1 MAALALASDP
11 PTEEILDR
19 KPAKRSA
26 PLISTIMWKMII
38 GQAIFQLIVT
48 FILYYVGPSIL
59 NYEFDGLEIR
69 SVVFNTFVWMQI
81 FNQFNNRRLDNKF
94 NILAGV
100 QRNYFFIAISLIMI
114 TCQVMIMYVGGRAF
128 SIQRIDGKDWGISIV
143 LSALCLPWAVLIR
156 LFPDLWFE
164 RIAKVVGWP
173 FVQVWRPTSRFFG
186 RLGRKM
192 KRSKKSE
199 GEKDAE
205 VEEEQGFEVEQTTA
219 PAIAPEIRV
228 QDAGEAARDVEKGA
242 PEVRRG

>member
-19 KPAKRSA
+19 KPAKRTA

-59 NYEFDGLEIR
+59 GYEFDGTEIR

-100 QRNYFFIAISLIMI
+100 QHNYFFI
-114 TCQVMIMYVGGRAF
+114 
-128 SIQRIDGKDWGISIV
+128 GISFI
-143 LSALCLPWAVLIR
+143 
-156 LFPDLWFE
+156 
-164 RIAKVVGWP
+164 
-173 FVQVWRPTSRFFG
+173 
-186 RLGRKM
+186 M
-192 KRSKKSE
+192 
-199 GEKDAE
+199 
-205 VEEEQGFEVEQTTA
+205 
-219 PAIAPEIRV
+219 
-228 QDAGEAARDVEKGA
+228 
-242 PEVRRG
+242 

>member
-19 KPAKRSA
+19 KPAKRTA

-38 GQAIFQLIVT
+38 GQAIFQLVVT

-59 NYEFDGLEIR
+59 NYEFDGTEIR

-100 QRNYFFIAISLIMI
+100 HRNYFFIAISALMI
-114 TCQVMIMYVGGRAF
+114 SCQVMIMYVGGRAF
-128 SIQRIDGKDWGISIV
+128 SIERIGGKDWGISIV

-156 LFPDLWFE
+156 IFPDIWFE
-164 RIAKVVGWP
+164 KVVKVMTWP
-173 FVQVWRPTSRFFG
+173 LMVVWRPTRRVLG
-186 RLGRKM
+186 RLAQKM
-192 KRSKKSE
+192 KRNKKVESE
-199 GEKDAE
+199 KAGG
-205 VEEEQGFEVEQTTA
+205 EEQA
-219 PAIAPEIRV
+219 PVAPEIRIEE
-228 QDAGEAARDVEKGA
+228 AGRPFDVEKGS
-242 PEVRRG
+242 PEVRRD